1 MSSSSDG
8 RNDLLA
14 KTLRKT
20 PKNGSIQGTGKF
32 VTPFLYFDTSRSCDP
47 MEKDRLKL
55 EDWLVKHNAKIEELR
70 KEIRR
75 KPRHSDINSP
85 NTPMKGDYMHDGD
98 LETNVEAT
106 VSKHELKSTTTSPKK
121 NGGNLEKRN
130 DSPNKKKHKTT
141 RNIFEDFGK
150 LPETSKKIKSS
161 LNKKRPKIANN
172 KLGDFGKLLETLK
185 KRKGNPNKKSPE
197 TANTIL

>member
-1 MSSSSDG
+1 MWIILRWRLDGTQNKMSSSSDG

-106 VSKHELKSTTTSPKK
+106 VVYEQKILHKLFCST
-121 NGGNLEKRN
+121 LW
-130 DSPNKKKHKTT
+130 
-141 RNIFEDFGK
+141 
-150 LPETSKKIKSS
+150 
-161 LNKKRPKIANN
+161 
-172 KLGDFGKLLETLK
+172 
-185 KRKGNPNKKSPE
+185 
-197 TANTIL
+197 